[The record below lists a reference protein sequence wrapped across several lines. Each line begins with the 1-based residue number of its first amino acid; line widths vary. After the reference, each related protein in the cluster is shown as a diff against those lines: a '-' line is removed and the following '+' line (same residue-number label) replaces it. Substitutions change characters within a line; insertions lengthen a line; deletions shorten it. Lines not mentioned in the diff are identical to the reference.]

1 MRKRAI
7 LSVICIVFASLH
19 YSTDNKVFAD
29 MLFQKVGISSSPN
42 PVGSGARAV
51 GMGGAFIAIADDA
64 TAASWNPGGLM
75 RLERP
80 EVSMVGVYFNQR
92 EDFFSDL
99 HPEIDNTGKV
109 DDFNIN
115 YFSATYPFHFHKNM
129 VVSLNYQR
137 LYEFEQN
144 FSHAYDYSSLGRDVL
159 SDKHFNQNGYVG
171 ALGLACAIS
180 VTPRLSFGATLNI
193 WTDELLW
200 RNGWEETYSEYS
212 VETRIGVPIT
222 TDTHITDKYSEFR
235 GWNVNLGLLW
245 DINRYLTFGAVVKT
259 PFKASIHHEYRFT
272 QTKRYGSPLNLELPP
287 HTESISED
295 VELKMPLSY
304 GLGLAWRISDALS
317 IDLDVYRTRWSKYIL
332 TDSQDNKFSPIDGRP
347 QSDSDVKDTT
357 QVRIGGEYLFI
368 WQDTQ
373 VVVPVRGG
381 IFYDPEPS
389 HGTTR
394 DFYGITIGSGIAYKG
409 FIFDAA
415 YQLRWGRGVDTG
427 NLIAYSSADITQH
440 LVLGSV
446 IVHF

>member
-7 LSVICIVFASLH
+7 LSVIFIVVASLH
-19 YSTDNKVFAD
+19 YSSNNEIFAD
-29 MLFQKVGISSSPN
+29 MLFQEVKISSSPN

-75 RLERP
+75 RLEKP
-80 EVSMVGVYFNQR
+80 EVSMVGAYFNQK
-92 EDFFSDL
+92 EDFFSDI
-99 HPEIDNTGKV
+99 HPEIDNTGDI

-115 YFSATYPFHFHKNM
+115 YFSATYPFHFYNDM
-129 VVSLNYQR
+129 VVSMNYQR
-137 LYEFEQN
+137 LYEFERS
-144 FSHAYDYSSLGRDVL
+144 FSHAYNYSSLGSDDL

-180 VTPRLSFGATLNI
+180 VTPKLSFGATLNI
-193 WTDELLW
+193 WTDQLLW
-200 RNGWEETYSEYS
+200 RNGWEETYSDHT
-212 VETRIGVPIT
+212 VGTLGGFLIT

-235 GWNVNLGLLW
+235 GVNANLGLLW
-245 DINRYLTFGAVVKT
+245 DINRYLTLGAVIKT
-259 PFKASIHHEYRFT
+259 PFKASIHHEYSFT
-272 QTKRYGSPLNLELPP
+272 QTNRCSPPLNIELPSD
-287 HTESISED
+287 TKSTSED
-295 VELKMPLSY
+295 VKLKMPLCY

-317 IDLDVYRTRWSKYIL
+317 LDLDVYRTRWSKYIL
-332 TDSQDNKFSPIDGRP
+332 TDSQNNKFSPIDGRL
-347 QSDSDVKDTT
+347 QRNSDVKDTT

-368 WQDTQ
+368 GQNTQ

-389 HGTTR
+389 HGTSQ
-394 DFYGITIGSGIAYKG
+394 DFYGIAIGSGIAYKR
-409 FIFDAA
+409 FIFDVA

-427 NLIAYSSADITQH
+427 NLIATSSADITQH

-446 IVHF
+446 IIHF